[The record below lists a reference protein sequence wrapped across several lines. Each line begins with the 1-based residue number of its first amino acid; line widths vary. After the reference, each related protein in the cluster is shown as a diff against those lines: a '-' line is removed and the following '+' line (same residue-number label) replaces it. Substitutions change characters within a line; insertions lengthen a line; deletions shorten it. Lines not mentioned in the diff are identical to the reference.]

1 MTPESWGQRAGSS
14 QEYTLTRPISAFV
27 VLLGGLAFAN
37 RTAQRPSDLGS
48 GATTQSNS
56 REQQ

>member
-1 MTPESWGQRAGSS
+1 MTPESWGRRAGSS
-14 QEYTLTRPISAFV
+14 QEYTLARPIRAFV

-37 RTAQRPSDLGS
+37 RTAEQPSDVGS

-56 REQQ
+56 REQK

>member
-14 QEYTLTRPISAFV
+14 QEYTLARPISAFV

-37 RTAQRPSDLGS
+37 RTAEQPSDVGS
-48 GATTQSNS
+48 GATT
-56 REQQ
+56 